1 MNKSII
7 RVALVSG
14 GLGFGGTT
22 TFLLNLASGLLKAD
36 VPCEI
41 YSFAQANSFAA
52 EFAAAGITVHT
63 CDERRFI
70 FEDRLIQTFAALG
83 NFKPTV
89 AVANIGCE
97 AYEILRYLPQGVLRV
112 GMIHDRVMQ
121 PDRLIPAYRD
131 VLDQVVVVAT
141 YLVDDVRAASPD
153 VPCTYLAHGIPIPA
167 GLAPREPNLT
177 EPLKLIYFGRLLEG
191 KGSRLFPQI
200 IDVLHQRRIPF
211 RWTIHG
217 RGEDGVY
224 LHQRL
229 ANEIASGEVTMSTPL
244 SREQLLQL
252 VRRHDIYMLASDNE
266 GGPLTLLEAM
276 TLGLIPV
283 CGDIPC
289 LVQEVVSSENGFR
302 VPRNVPVAYA
312 EIVARLHQDR
322 PLLERL
328 SAAARQAITTHFTVE
343 AMAQRYV
350 NFFTANVRTV
360 TPNQSWPKRIEPK
373 VMRGADSHWLS
384 LPVLR
389 PLRRLVKQFQR

>member
-1 MNKSII
+1 
-7 RVALVSG
+7 
-14 GLGFGGTT
+14 
-22 TFLLNLASGLLKAD
+22 
-36 VPCEI
+36 
-41 YSFAQANSFAA
+41 
-52 EFAAAGITVHT
+52 
-63 CDERRFI
+63 
-70 FEDRLIQTFAALG
+70 
-83 NFKPTV
+83 
-89 AVANIGCE
+89 
-97 AYEILRYLPQGVLRV
+97 
-112 GMIHDRVMQ
+112 
-121 PDRLIPAYRD
+121 
-131 VLDQVVVVAT
+131 
-141 YLVDDVRAASPD
+141 
-153 VPCTYLAHGIPIPA
+153 
-167 GLAPREPNLT
+167 
-177 EPLKLIYFGRLLEG
+177 
-191 KGSRLFPQI
+191 
-200 IDVLHQRRIPF
+200 
-211 RWTIHG
+211 
-217 RGEDGVY
+217 
-224 LHQRL
+224 
-229 ANEIASGEVTMSTPL
+229 
-244 SREQLLQL
+244 
-252 VRRHDIYMLASDNE
+252 MLASDNE

-360 TPNQSWPKRIEPK
+360 TPNPSWPKRIEPK